1 MLTNLSY
8 NTTVVGFYD
17 HPGFIANSSDGACE
31 LSHLIFK
38 SLDWWSN
45 NHGDPQFDI
54 YLRISNKDFFSTNG
68 ATFPNFK
75 TFEDYS
81 FASFNLSDYKV
92 WCQSDYREKSYF
104 NLLSKE
110 YGLYSYITWLWGP
123 LESLAN
129 FDLTSVVVV
138 IRLKD
143 ADDLETHSSFVSLD
157 MLAYGYASS
166 YLTQNKKVLS
176 TQK

>member
-1 MLTNLSY
+1 MAL
-8 NTTVVGFYD
+8 
-17 HPGFIANSSDGACE
+17 
-31 LSHLIFK
+31 
-38 SLDWWSN
+38 
-45 NHGDPQFDI
+45 
-54 YLRISNKDFFSTNG
+54 
-68 ATFPNFK
+68 
-75 TFEDYS
+75 
-81 FASFNLSDYKV
+81 
-92 WCQSDYREKSYF
+92 
-104 NLLSKE
+104 
-110 YGLYSYITWLWGP
+110 GP